1 MLSVSNERERR
12 AAVKPKILVVDD
24 AIFMRR
30 MISDIL
36 VENGMEVVGEADT
49 GSGAVER
56 YKELK
61 PDLVTMDII
70 MPEMN
75 GIDAVRQ
82 IVSYD
87 SNAKIVICSALGQQT
102 LVQEAIAAGA
112 KDFLIKPFN
121 PSRVV
126 EVITKILSHTP
137 VA

>member
-1 MLSVSNERERR
+1 MKARV
-12 AAVKPKILVVDD
+12 LVVDD
-24 AIFMRR
+24 AIFMRK

-36 VENGMEVVGEADT
+36 EGNGMEIVGEADT
-49 GSGAVER
+49 GALAVEK

-82 IVSYD
+82 IMSND
-87 SNAKIVICSALGQQT
+87 SQARIVMCSALGQQA
-102 LVQEAIAAGA
+102 LVQDAMAAGA

-121 PSRVV
+121 PSRVI
-126 EVITKILSHTP
+126 EVVSKILSQ
-137 VA
+137 VQNV

>member
-1 MLSVSNERERR
+1 MKARV
-12 AAVKPKILVVDD
+12 LVVDD
-24 AIFMRR
+24 AIFMRK

-36 VENGMEVVGEADT
+36 EGNGMEVVGEADT
-49 GSGAVER
+49 GALAVEK

-82 IVSYD
+82 IMSSD
-87 SNAKIVICSALGQQT
+87 SQARIVMCSALGQQA
-102 LVQEAIAAGA
+102 LVQDALSAGA

-121 PSRVV
+121 PSRVI
-126 EVITKILSHTP
+126 EVVSKILNQVQS
-137 VA
+137 V

>member
-1 MLSVSNERERR
+1 MQSVSNERERR

-102 LVQEAIAAGA
+102 LVQEAISAGA

>member
-1 MLSVSNERERR
+1 
-12 AAVKPKILVVDD
+12 
-24 AIFMRR
+24 MRK

-36 VENGMEVVGEADT
+36 EGNGMEIVGEADT
-49 GSGAVER
+49 GALGVEK

-82 IVSYD
+82 IMAND
-87 SNAKIVICSALGQQT
+87 SQARIVMCSALGQQA
-102 LVQEAIAAGA
+102 LVQDALTAGA

-121 PSRVV
+121 PSRVI
-126 EVITKILSHTP
+126 EVVTKILSQ
-137 VA
+137 VQNV

>member
-1 MLSVSNERERR
+1 
-12 AAVKPKILVVDD
+12 VKTRVLVVDD
-24 AIFMRR
+24 AIFMRK

-36 VENGMEVVGEADT
+36 EGNGMEIVGEADT
-49 GSGAVER
+49 GALGVEK

-82 IVSYD
+82 IMASD
-87 SNAKIVICSALGQQT
+87 SQAKIVMCSALGQQA
-102 LVQEAIAAGA
+102 LVQDALTAGA

-121 PSRVV
+121 PSRVI
-126 EVITKILSHTP
+126 EVVTKILSQ
-137 VA
+137 VQNV

>member
-1 MLSVSNERERR
+1 MKAKV
-12 AAVKPKILVVDD
+12 LVVDD
-24 AIFMRR
+24 AIFMRK

-36 VENGMEVVGEADT
+36 EGNGMEVVGEADT
-49 GSGAVER
+49 GALAVEK

-82 IVSYD
+82 IMSND
-87 SNAKIVICSALGQQT
+87 SQARIVMCSALGQQA
-102 LVQEAIAAGA
+102 LVQDAMTAGA

-121 PSRVV
+121 PSRVI
-126 EVITKILSHTP
+126 EVVSKILSQ
-137 VA
+137 VQNV

>member
-1 MLSVSNERERR
+1 
-12 AAVKPKILVVDD
+12 VKARVLVVDD
-24 AIFMRR
+24 AIFMRK

-36 VENGMEVVGEADT
+36 EGNDMEIVGEADT
-49 GSGAVER
+49 GALAVEK

-82 IVSYD
+82 IMTND
-87 SNAKIVICSALGQQT
+87 SQARIVMCSALGQQA
-102 LVQEAIAAGA
+102 LVQDALAAGA

-121 PSRVV
+121 PSRVI
-126 EVITKILSHTP
+126 EVVSKILSQ
-137 VA
+137 VQNV

>member
-1 MLSVSNERERR
+1 
-12 AAVKPKILVVDD
+12 VKTRVLVVDD
-24 AIFMRR
+24 AIFMRK

-36 VENGMEVVGEADT
+36 EGNGLEVVGEADT
-49 GSGAVER
+49 GVLAVEK

-82 IVSYD
+82 IMSID
-87 SNAKIVICSALGQQT
+87 SNAKIVMCSALGQQA
-102 LVQEAIAAGA
+102 LVQDALSAGA

-121 PSRVV
+121 PSRVI
-126 EVITKILSHTP
+126 EVVSKILNQ
-137 VA
+137 VQNA

>member
-1 MLSVSNERERR
+1 
-12 AAVKPKILVVDD
+12 VKARVLVVDD
-24 AIFMRR
+24 AIFMRK

-36 VENGMEVVGEADT
+36 EGNDMEIVGEADT
-49 GSGAVER
+49 GALAVEK

-82 IVSYD
+82 IISSD
-87 SNAKIVICSALGQQT
+87 SQARIVMCSALGQQA
-102 LVQEAIAAGA
+102 LVQDALAAGA

-121 PSRVV
+121 PSRVI
-126 EVITKILSHTP
+126 EVVSKILHQ
-137 VA
+137 VQNV

>member
-1 MLSVSNERERR
+1 M
-12 AAVKPKILVVDD
+12 KPKILVVDD

-49 GSGAVER
+49 GSGAIER

>member
-1 MLSVSNERERR
+1 
-12 AAVKPKILVVDD
+12 
-24 AIFMRR
+24 MRK

-36 VENGMEVVGEADT
+36 EGNGMEIVGEADT
-49 GSGAVER
+49 GALAVEK

-82 IVSYD
+82 IISND
-87 SNAKIVICSALGQQT
+87 SQARIVMCSALGQQA
-102 LVQEAIAAGA
+102 LVQDALAAGA

-121 PSRVV
+121 PSRVI
-126 EVITKILSHTP
+126 EVVSKILNQVQT
-137 VA
+137 V